1 MGSKAGFSFSSKLMT
16 MAIQVPR
23 HVAIIMDGNGRWA
36 RQRGWPRSRGHLEGA
51 KSVRECVEGC
61 LDLGIEFL
69 TLYAFSTDNWQ
80 RPKAEID
87 TLMGLLRKF
96 LKDYT
101 EQLRDRGVKLE
112 AIGRLAELPADCQ
125 EQLREA
131 IEATARNEKLTT
143 ILAVNYGGRTEIVD
157 SVKKIIHDVQAGE
170 LKPEAIDPELF
181 RRYLYTSKWPDPD
194 LLIRTSGEMRVSNFL
209 LWQVSYTEIFV
220 TNKLWPDFKKQDLCD
235 AVEEFSKRQ
244 RRYGGV

>member
-1 MGSKAGFSFSSKLMT
+1 
-16 MAIQVPR
+16 
-23 HVAIIMDGNGRWA
+23 
-36 RQRGWPRSRGHLEGA
+36 
-51 KSVRECVEGC
+51 

-69 TLYAFSTDNWQ
+69 TLFAFSTDNWQ
-80 RPKAEID
+80 RPKEEVD
-87 TLMGLLRKF
+87 SLMGLLRKF

-101 EQLRDRGVKLE
+101 EQLGDRGVKLE
-112 AIGRLAELPADCQ
+112 AIGRLADLPASCQ
-125 EQLREA
+125 EQLSEA
-131 IEATARNEKLTT
+131 IEATAQNEKLTT

-157 SVKKIIHDVQAGE
+157 SVRKIIRDVQAGQ
-170 LKPEAIDPELF
+170 LKPDAIDPELF

-220 TNKLWPDFKKQDLCD
+220 TKKLWPDFKRQDLYD

-244 RRYGGV
+244 RRYGRV